1 MNKKIIGR
9 AVRILITVIA
19 IFLVF
24 WFTLPPINLRSSDFY
39 NFAVVSL
46 IIIYVLNFLS
56 LGGVT
61 EAVREGGDG
70 VSAEKLKNTLKS
82 MKKSTKAFLIPVV
95 LIIALSFVATFIG
108 SPFFFSSVYKDL
120 IVKEDGDFAEDIV
133 ELSMSQ
139 IPVVDKDTASR
150 LGLRKLGEM
159 SDLVSQFEIREDYTQ
174 INYRGRP
181 YRVTSLNYGDFFKWM
196 GNTSNGIPAYITVDM
211 TTQETELIRLEEGI
225 RYSPGEYLM
234 RNINRYLRFKYPT
247 KIFESVSFEIDEEG
261 TPYWIAP
268 TVTFRIALWS
278 GRDIDGA
285 VLVNAI
291 TGEHVYYGIDEIP
304 SWVDQIYTSSLVV
317 EQLNYNGKYQSGFLN
332 SIFGQ
337 KGVLQPTQGYNYIA
351 INDDVYLYTGMTSV
365 AGDQSNVGFVMVN
378 LRTKETKFYTVPG
391 AEEYSAM
398 SSAEGQVQHLG
409 YNSTFPILLNVADRP
424 TYFMSLKDG
433 AGLVKMYA
441 FVDVDRYQVVGT
453 GTTVDEARSN
463 YITKLSAESDVVI
476 PDDSD
481 SVKTETVSGT
491 VADIRQVVLGGD
503 TYYYFSLTDGDGI
516 YSASL
521 RVDPRLAFLSAG
533 EEIKITFDPSA
544 APYEV
549 SEIAFTVYPV
559 EDIPSDETN

>member
-1 MNKKIIGR
+1 
-9 AVRILITVIA
+9 LLTVLA

-24 WFTLPPINLRSSDFY
+24 WFNLPPINLRSSEFY
-39 NFAVVSL
+39 SFVVISL

-56 LGGVT
+56 VGSVAEVLKN
-61 EAVREGGDG
+61 GGDG
-70 VSAEKLKNTLKS
+70 ISPDRLRSTFSGLKKT
-82 MKKSTKAFLIPVV
+82 TKVFLIPIVI
-95 LIIALSFVATFIG
+95 IIAVSFIATIIG
-108 SPFFFSSVYKDL
+108 SPFFFSSIYKDL
-120 IVKEDGDFAEDIV
+120 IVKEDGDFTEDIV

-139 IPVVDKDTASR
+139 IPVVDRDTASR

-181 YRVTSLNYGDFFKWM
+181 FRVTSLNYGDFFKWL
-196 GNTSNGIPAYITVDM
+196 GNTRDGIPAYITVDM
-211 TTQETELIRLEEGI
+211 TTQETELVRLEEGI
-225 RYSPGEYLM
+225 KYSPGEYLM
-234 RNINRYLRFKYPT
+234 RNVNRYLRFKYPT
-247 KIFESVSFEIDEEG
+247 KIFESVSFEIDENG

-285 VLVNAI
+285 VLVNAV

-304 SWVDQIYTSSLVV
+304 SWVDQIYTSELVV
-317 EQLNYNGKYQSGFLN
+317 EQLNYNGKYQSGFFN

-378 LRTKETKFYTVPG
+378 LRTKETRFYTVPG

-453 GTTVDEARSN
+453 GTSVDEAKAS
-463 YITKLSAESDVVI
+463 YITKLLSESDVVI
-476 PDDSD
+476 PDGSD
-481 SVKTETVSGT
+481 DKQTETLSGT
-491 VADIRQVVLGGD
+491 VADIKQVVLGGE
-503 TYYYFSLTDGDGI
+503 TYYYFSLSDGDAI

-521 RVDPRLAFLSAG
+521 RVDPRLAFLAPG
-533 EEIKITFDPSA
+533 EEIEITFDPSTT
-544 APYEV
+544 PLEV
-549 SEIAFTVYPV
+549 TEIDFMRLQ
-559 EDIPSDETN
+559 ETN

>member
-9 AVRILITVIA
+9 AVRVLLTVLA

-24 WFTLPPINLRSSDFY
+24 WFNLPPINLRSSEFY
-39 NFAVVSL
+39 SFVVISL

-56 LGGVT
+56 VGSVAEVLKN
-61 EAVREGGDG
+61 GGDG
-70 VSAEKLKNTLKS
+70 ISPDRLRSTFSGLKKT
-82 MKKSTKAFLIPVV
+82 TKVFLIPIVI
-95 LIIALSFVATFIG
+95 IIAVSFIATIIG
-108 SPFFFSSVYKDL
+108 SPFFFSSIYKDL
-120 IVKEDGDFAEDIV
+120 IVKEDGDFTEDIV

-139 IPVVDKDTASR
+139 IPVVDRDTASR

-181 YRVTSLNYGDFFKWM
+181 FRVTSLNYGDFFKWL
-196 GNTSNGIPAYITVDM
+196 GNTRDGIPAYITVDM
-211 TTQETELIRLEEGI
+211 TTQETELVRLEEGI
-225 RYSPGEYLM
+225 KYSPGEYLM
-234 RNINRYLRFKYPT
+234 RNVNRYLRFKYPT
-247 KIFESVSFEIDEEG
+247 KIFESVSFEIDENG

-285 VLVNAI
+285 VLVNAV

-304 SWVDQIYTSSLVV
+304 SWVDQIYTSELVV
-317 EQLNYNGKYQSGFLN
+317 EQLNYNGKYQSGFFN

-378 LRTKETKFYTVPG
+378 LRTKETRFYTVPG

-453 GTTVDEARSN
+453 GTSVDEAKAS
-463 YITKLSAESDVVI
+463 YITKLLSESDVVI
-476 PDDSD
+476 PDGSD
-481 SVKTETVSGT
+481 DKQTETLSGT
-491 VADIRQVVLGGD
+491 VADIKQVVLGGE
-503 TYYYFSLTDGDGI
+503 TYYYFSLSDGDAI

-521 RVDPRLAFLSAG
+521 RVDPRLAF
-533 EEIKITFDPSA
+533 PC
-544 APYEV
+544 PR
-549 SEIAFTVYPV
+549 
-559 EDIPSDETN
+559 